1 MFKRSAQSSL
11 NYAHCTDT
19 MHSGSN
25 SRQNWSKKLQRGRH
39 REKSGPRWSCEKR
52 TPHTKPSSSSPFVIT
67 QPVHT
72 ALTYECITNNN
83 DDPDGEEFD
92 RPTTTATTTTVWTW
106 TQTGI
111 QIIFHVIKSWE
122 RVGWLFAS
130 SSRCLPACPFCDDS
144 ARGSLGVST
153 SSRAASATSR
163 RRRQE
168 SLTYCKYFLM
178 TIGIAPRGSSKTFFR
193 RNLSPREPIAQLS
206 RPSSSLFVELCEKP

>member
-11 NYAHCTDT
+11 NYAHATDT

-72 ALTYECITNNN
+72 ALTYECITNDN

-92 RPTTTATTTTVWTW
+92 RPTTTATTTTTVWTW

-122 RVGWLFAS
+122 RDGWCL
-130 SSRCLPACPFCDDS
+130 LPAPGACQHARFATISRGGLSGCP
-144 ARGSLGVST
+144 
-153 SSRAASATSR
+153 
-163 RRRQE
+163 
-168 SLTYCKYFLM
+168 
-178 TIGIAPRGSSKTFFR
+178 PRV
-193 RNLSPREPIAQLS
+193 AQLQPPVGGVDKS
-206 RPSSSLFVELCEKP
+206 HLLIANIF